1 MPGFNLIKNNLIKPL
16 LFATEKVFEQY
27 INLPGIPEEQEP
39 NAINANQSAGM
50 ESTGNSMRPN
60 VFN

>member
-27 INLPGIPEEQEP
+27 INLPGIPEEQELSANNP
-39 NAINANQSAGM
+39 NAAN
-50 ESTGNSMRPN
+50 
-60 VFN
+60 